1 MADAV
6 DYYAVLGVAPTSD
19 DVVIRAAY
27 RALILKYHPD
37 TNTDARSTLKAA
49 QINDAFKVLS
59 DARKR
64 AEYDSRRNESPGVF
78 AGLTAS
84 RASLSLG
91 GWKRLWLVLSLLIG
105 GTIGGVAGSSAT
117 QNATVYVGSTDT
129 MSQAAMEAAPA
140 VTASIKNRCP
150 DGVAKVSVSDYYDVE
165 VDCRL
170 PPTFDWLKAIE
181 DLAITA
187 LVIGIPFAVIGWIR
201 DGFRAGKNTGA
212 PY

>member
-1 MADAV
+1 MADAA

-27 RALILKYHPD
+27 RALMLKYHPD

-49 QINDAFKVLS
+49 QINDAFLVLS

-64 AEYDSRRNESPGVF
+64 AEYDSHRNRSPEFSG
-78 AGLTAS
+78 GSTGS
-84 RASLSLG
+84 GASLSLG
-91 GWKRLWLVLSLLIG
+91 GWKRLWIVLSLLIG
-105 GTIGGVAGSSAT
+105 GTIGGVAGSSAP

-129 MSQAAMEAAPA
+129 MSQTAMEADPA

-150 DGVAKVSVSDYYDVE
+150 DGIAKVSVKDYYNVD

-181 DLAITA
+181 DLALTA
-187 LVIGIPFAVIGWIR
+187 LLIGVPFAVVGWIR
-201 DGFRAGKNTGA
+201 DGFRAGKNAGA
-212 PY
+212 SL

>member
-27 RALILKYHPD
+27 RALMLKYHPD

-59 DARKR
+59 DAQLR
-64 AEYDSRRNESPGVF
+64 AEYDRRRTEAPSISVAPETRSS
-78 AGLTAS
+78 L
-84 RASLSLG
+84 SLSLG

-129 MSQAAMEAAPA
+129 MSQAAMQAHPA
-140 VTASIKNRCP
+140 VTASIKSRCP
-150 DGVAKVSVSDYYDVE
+150 DELANVSVSDYYDVE

-170 PPTFDWLKAIE
+170 PPTFDWLRAIE

-187 LVIGIPFAVIGWIR
+187 LAIGIPFALVGWIR
-201 DGFRAGKNTGA
+201 DGFRAGKRSRA
-212 PY
+212 